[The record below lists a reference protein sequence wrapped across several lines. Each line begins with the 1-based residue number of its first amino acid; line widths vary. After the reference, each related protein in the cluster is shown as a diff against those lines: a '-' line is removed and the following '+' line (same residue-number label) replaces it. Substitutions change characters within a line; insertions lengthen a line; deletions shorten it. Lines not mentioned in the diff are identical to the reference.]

1 MSTTVTKSGRTGTR
15 PGTGQK
21 VGLVIAALYS
31 LGNIPSAF
39 MPTPDGETGPP
50 LFILAIDTV
59 LGVVG
64 LVAVVAAWR
73 GSALGARIAAGS
85 IILITLTALPAFFVS
100 GVPAAI
106 RVLVGA
112 SVLVTVLA
120 VYLMLAPRRD
130 RSFAG
135 GRS

>member
-1 MSTTVTKSGRTGTR
+1 MSTTVSTPATK

-21 VGLVIAALYS
+21 VGLVIAGLYS
-31 LGNIPSAF
+31 LSNIPSVFIPA
-39 MPTPDGETGPP
+39 PDGETGPP

-64 LVAVVAAWR
+64 VVAVVAAWR
-73 GSALGARIAAGS
+73 GSALGARVAAVS

-100 GVPAAI
+100 GIPAVI
-106 RVLVGA
+106 RVLVGV

-130 RSFAG
+130 RSSG
-135 GRS
+135 MRS